1 LDISYSD
8 AELFI
13 IDEIGKME
21 CFSEKFVTAVRRLFV
36 SDKSLLATVAQ
47 KGSGLISEVKSYP
60 DTKLFNLTAQN
71 RDKTITEILQILIEL
86 EINNERVNKS
96 S

>member
-1 LDISYSD
+1 
-8 AELFI
+8 
-13 IDEIGKME
+13 
-21 CFSEKFVTAVRRLFV
+21 
-36 SDKSLLATVAQ
+36 VAQ

-71 RDKTITEILQILIEL
+71 RDKIIAEILQVLIEL
-86 EINNERVNKS
+86 GINNERVNKS